1 MSYAFYPG
9 CVIPLQAPNYEV
21 SARAVMKELEISIE
35 DIEDFGCCGVLSG
48 PIDGFTM
55 LTFAARN
62 IALAETKGLDII
74 TLCNG
79 CYGTLSKAV
88 HQLEDEKTR
97 EKVNTVLKAI
107 GMEVQGRTK
116 VHHFHQILYDTIGLD
131 EIKKKNK
138 VDISAFKIGCHN
150 GCHLVKPSDVL
161 HFDKAAYPQKLE
173 EMVAATSAQVVTP
186 RGFEHCCGSLLMPH
200 DQDSSYAFAV
210 KAVEQKGE
218 VDAIIVNC
226 PGCFRQLDLGQVMAK
241 RKFNKVLTTPVVFYS
256 QLLGLALGIDPK
268 ALGLD
273 TIHKTKT
280 ASLLEKC
287 KGHGA

>member
-1 MSYAFYPG
+1 
-9 CVIPLQAPNYEV
+9 
-21 SARAVMKELEISIE
+21 
-35 DIEDFGCCGVLSG
+35 
-48 PIDGFTM
+48 
-55 LTFAARN
+55 
-62 IALAETKGLDII
+62 
-74 TLCNG
+74 
-79 CYGTLSKAV
+79 
-88 HQLEDEKTR
+88 
-97 EKVNTVLKAI
+97 
-107 GMEVQGRTK
+107 
-116 VHHFHQILYDTIGLD
+116 
-131 EIKKKNK
+131 
-138 VDISAFKIGCHN
+138 
-150 GCHLVKPSDVL
+150 VKPSDVL

-173 EMVAATSAQVVTP
+173 EMVEATSAHVVTP

-273 TIHKTKT
+273 TVHKIKT
-280 ASLLEKC
+280 APLLEKC
-287 KGHGA
+287 KGKGS